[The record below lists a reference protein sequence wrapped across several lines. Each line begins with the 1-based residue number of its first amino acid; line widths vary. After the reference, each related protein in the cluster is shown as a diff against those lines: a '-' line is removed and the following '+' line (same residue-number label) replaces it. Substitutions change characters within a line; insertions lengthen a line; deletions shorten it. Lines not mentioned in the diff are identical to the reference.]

1 MEYSRLYQLINDIFY
16 DAGFEIPQEILD
28 EILTETIIKQYKKN
42 EIIIHCGDST
52 TNIGLVLDG
61 MVRSYYIDSEGND
74 ITRWFGETGQL
85 CIDEGLYGYKESP
98 CTWHTLSDCT
108 IVFVNTSKFK
118 SIIMSHENLK
128 TIYIDML
135 ERALRYKVYRENGFL
150 VENATERYLH
160 FRKKYPGLCH
170 QVKLSYIASYLGI
183 TPETLSRIRSKL

>member
-1 MEYSRLYQLINDIFY
+1 MEYSNLCQKINCIFGK
-16 DAGFEIPQEILD
+16 AGFEISQEIFD
-28 EILTETIIKQYKKN
+28 EILSETIIKLYKKN

-52 TNIGLVLDG
+52 SNIGLVLDG

-74 ITRWFGETGQL
+74 ITRWFGEAGQL
-85 CIDEGLYGYKESP
+85 CIDEGLYGYEESP
-98 CTWHTLSDCT
+98 CTWHALSDCT

-128 TIYIDML
+128 TIYIAML
-135 ERALRYKVYRENGFL
+135 EQALRYKVYRENGFL

-160 FRKKYPGLCH
+160 FCKKFPELCN